1 MKTGFDKGVIDGLL
15 SALAQPACDEKE
27 LEITPE
33 MLERKARAMARRGY
47 RHTERSLEA
56 LRLYLSGYGLF
67 LQGPVG
73 TGKTLFFRLLKD
85 FGGEDIEI
93 FSMHNILGRNESDIR
108 EMMDDLAF
116 REIVLD
122 DIGAEPTFNNYGV
135 KFDILAYLIDRR
147 MESAERTHFTTN
159 LAKSEIASRYGGRV
173 IDRLA
178 EMCRSVKFEGRS
190 LRAPKPNRKALGIV
204 REYMRREDA
213 QKRALEREDAPAPIT
228 THPDASRAPAALLG
242 ASDAKID
249 STQPF

>member
-1 MKTGFDKGVIDGLL
+1 MKTGFDKSVIDGLL
-15 SALAQPACDEKE
+15 SALARPACEEREPD
-27 LEITPE
+27 ITPE

-56 LRLYLSGYGLF
+56 LRLYLLGYGLF

-73 TGKTLFFRLLKD
+73 TGKTLFFRLLKG

-93 FSMHNILGRNESDIR
+93 FSMHSILGRNESDIR
-108 EMMDDLAF
+108 ELMDGLAF

-135 KFDILAYLIDRR
+135 KFDILDYLIDRR

-159 LAKSEIASRYGGRV
+159 LSKNEIASRYGGRV

-190 LRAPKPNRKALGIV
+190 LRAPKPNRKAFGIM

-213 QKRALEREDAPAPIT
+213 QKRALESEDAPTPT
-228 THPDASRAPAALLG
+228 TTRPDASRAPTALLG
-242 ASDAKID
+242 ASDAKIAD
-249 STQPF
+249 TQPF